1 MFRCYLSKGQRVC
14 LLAFYD
20 PKLPYGL
27 GLYMKTDWIVNPFR
41 LDPPVRFG
49 LILWL
54 AAWFCF
60 RKHRAVGVVYGF
72 ELMKLWL

>member
-54 AAWFCF
+54 DQL
-60 RKHRAVGVVYGF
+60 GF
-72 ELMKLWL
+72 ASENIEQLGLFTVLSL